1 MRNIWRG
8 AISFGLV
15 NVPIK
20 LYTAIEN
27 QDIRFSLLH
36 SACQTP
42 IKYHQRCPNCEQD
55 LSKEEIIRGYEYEKG
70 RFVIIQD
77 GDLEGI
83 AAEKSKTIDIIDFV
97 NLAEIDPIYFH
108 RSYFLA
114 PAEGGQKAYA
124 LLRQAM
130 ENTARIAIARVVIRA
145 KESLAA
151 IRVYKQGLIMETI
164 YYPEEIRSIDLV
176 PELQTE
182 VSLKEK
188 ELEMAESLIASLT
201 TQFVPEKYT
210 NEYRQAVRELIEAKV
225 QGQEIVRPA
234 QPQTGKV
241 VDLME
246 ALQASIELAKAK
258 DSKTSTT
265 KADQAEPSSK
275 AKRPKAVSDIPGS
288 LDKPD
293 LTDSKRKRKSK
304 NLAAK

>member
-1 MRNIWRG
+1 LRNIWRG

-20 LYTAIEN
+20 LYTAIEDRN
-27 QDIRFSLLH
+27 IHFSLLH

-42 IKYHQRCPNCEQD
+42 IKYHQRCPNCEKD
-55 LSKEEIIRGYEYEKG
+55 LNKEEIIRGYEYEKG

-77 GDLEGI
+77 EDLEGI

-130 ENTARIAIARVVIRA
+130 ENTSRIAIARVVIRA

-164 YYPEEIRSIDLV
+164 YYPEEIRSIELV

-188 ELEMAESLIASLT
+188 ELDMAESLIASLT
-201 TQFVPEKYT
+201 TQFEPEKYT

-225 QGQEIVRPA
+225 QGQEIVRPV
-234 QPQTGKV
+234 QPQTGNV

-258 DSKTSTT
+258 NSKTA
-265 KADQAEPSSK
+265 KADQAESSPK
-275 AKRPKAVSDIPGS
+275 AKRPKAVPDIPGS
-288 LDKPD
+288 LDQSDLPD
-293 LTDSKRKRKSK
+293 PKRKRKSK

>member
-20 LYTAIEN
+20 LYTAIEDRN
-27 QDIRFSLLH
+27 IHFSLLH

-42 IKYHQRCPNCEQD
+42 IKYHQRCPNCEKD
-55 LSKEEIIRGYEYEKG
+55 LNKEEIIRGYEYEKG

-77 GDLEGI
+77 EDLEGI

-130 ENTARIAIARVVIRA
+130 ENTSRIAIARVVIRA

-164 YYPEEIRSIDLV
+164 YYPEEIRSIELV

-188 ELEMAESLIASLT
+188 ELDMAESLIASLT
-201 TQFVPEKYT
+201 TQFEPEKYT

-225 QGQEIVRPA
+225 QGQEIVRPV
-234 QPQTGKV
+234 QPQTGNV

-258 DSKTSTT
+258 NSKTA
-265 KADQAEPSSK
+265 KADQAESSPK
-275 AKRPKAVSDIPGS
+275 AKRTKAVPDIPGS
-288 LDKPD
+288 LDQSD
-293 LTDSKRKRKSK
+293 LPDSKRKRKSK